1 MNTSEFFRLAAEP
14 GQGVLRLAPTW
25 VPRAMLRPGGRLRL
39 HPNDLYALGGHRG
52 GIDERWLASNV
63 VADNGPGTPPDEGLS
78 YVEFEGNCVPLREFT
93 GDTWQV
99 LCKLFDNAVPIPLH
113 VHPSDAQAR
122 PMGKRGKPEAYYY
135 PAQYNANPGA
145 FPYTFFGLQTHTS
158 RDAVRRCLQRWSE
171 GDNGILNLSQAYK
184 LKPGTGWQVD
194 TNILHA
200 PGTMVTYEPQAPSD
214 IGAKFESMCA
224 GDPVPWDALNGQMPD
239 PQKNDLDYI
248 LSWIDFE
255 KNTDPFFAQFN
266 YREPIKANDSDLHIE
281 KWIVYGSPHFSAR
294 ELAVAPGATVRIT
307 DARPY
312 GALVVQGRGTING
325 LDCEVP
331 TLIRYG
337 QMTADEFF
345 VTAEAAAAGVAITN
359 ASRTEP
365 LVILKCY
372 GPGHPEAEEFI
383 ECKSE

>member
-1 MNTSEFFRLAAEP
+1 MNKSQFFRHALDR
-14 GQGVLRLAPTW
+14 GRGVLRLAPTW
-25 VPRAMLRPGGRLRL
+25 VPRDALRPGGRLRL
-39 HPNDLYALGGHRG
+39 HPNDLYALGTHRG

-63 VADNGPGTPPDEGLS
+63 VADNGPGTPADEGLS
-78 YVEFEGNCVPLREFT
+78 YIELDGACVELREFT
-93 GDTWQV
+93 GDSWQV

-122 PMGKRGKPEAYYY
+122 PLGRRGKPEAYYF
-135 PAQYNANPGA
+135 PPQYNANPGP

-158 RDAVRRCLQRWSE
+158 REAVRRCLQRWSD
-171 GDNGILNLSQAYK
+171 GDNGILHLSQAYK

-194 TNILHA
+194 PNVLHA

-224 GDPVPWDALNGQMPD
+224 GDPLPWEALTGQMPEASR
-239 PQKNDLDYI
+239 NDIDYI

-255 KNTDPFFAQFN
+255 KNTDPFFAQYN
-266 YREPIKANDSDLHIE
+266 YREPVRCADSDVHIE
-281 KWIVYGSPHFSAR
+281 KWIVYGSQHFSAR
-294 ELAVAPGATVRIT
+294 ELSVAPGATVVVK
-307 DARPY
+307 DALPY
-312 GALVVQGRGTING
+312 GALVVQGRGSING
-325 LDCEVP
+325 LECEVP
-331 TLIRYG
+331 SLVRYG

-345 VTAEAAAAGVAITN
+345 VTAEAGAEGVTITN

-365 LVILKCY
+365 LVILKCF

>member
-1 MNTSEFFRLAAEP
+1 MNTSEFFRLAAEK
-14 GQGVLRLAPTW
+14 GQGVLRLAPAW
-25 VPRAMLRPGGRLRL
+25 VPRAMLRPGGRLHL
-39 HPNDLYALGGHRG
+39 HPSDLYALGGHRG

-63 VADNGPGTPPDEGLS
+63 VADNGPDTPPDEGLS
-78 YVEFEGNCVPLREFT
+78 YVEFNGDCVPLREFT
-93 GDTWQV
+93 GDSWQV

-113 VHPSDAQAR
+113 VHPSDEQAR
-122 PMGKRGKPEAYYY
+122 PLRKRGKPEAYYY
-135 PAQYNANPGA
+135 PPQYNTNSGA

-171 GDNGILNLSQAYK
+171 GDNGILHLSQAYK

-194 TNILHA
+194 TNVLHA

-224 GDPVPWDALNGQMPD
+224 GDPLPWDALNGQMPEA
-239 PQKNDLDYI
+239 QRNDLDYI

-255 KNTDPFFAQFN
+255 KNTDPFFAQYN
-266 YREPIKANDSDLHIE
+266 YREPVRASDSDQHIE
-281 KWIVYGSPHFSAR
+281 KWIVYGSQYFSAR
-294 ELAVAPGATVRIT
+294 ELSVAPGATVRIA
-307 DARPY
+307 DAGPY
-312 GALVVQGRGTING
+312 GALVVQGRGSING

-331 TLIRYG
+331 SLVRYG

-345 VTAEAAAAGVAITN
+345 VTAEAAAAGVVITN
-359 ASRTEP
+359 TSRTEP
-365 LVILKCY
+365 LVILKCF